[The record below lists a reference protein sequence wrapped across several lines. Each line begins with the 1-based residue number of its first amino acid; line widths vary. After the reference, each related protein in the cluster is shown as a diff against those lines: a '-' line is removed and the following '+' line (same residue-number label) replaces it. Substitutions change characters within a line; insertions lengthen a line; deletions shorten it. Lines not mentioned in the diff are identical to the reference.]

1 MAAEGGWGHSG
12 ETTGGQNSEKA
23 EPQLVNLLQAEVG
36 GCVLVKTASAKTNTS
51 SSPESIEIDARPR
64 LCISKDEKSKIL
76 SPYSPDRDQIQ

>member
-1 MAAEGGWGHSG
+1 MAGEGGWGHSG

-36 GCVLVKTASAKTNTS
+36 GCVLVKTAPTKTNTS
-51 SSPESIEIDARPR
+51 SSPESIEIEDRPI
-64 LCISKDEKSKIL
+64 LYISKDEKSKIL